1 MSIADIIKQQQT
13 EANTKICIQAVKENI
28 DQSLKVVIDELEDA
42 GGDFKDHLMQMS
54 WREIL
59 LALTA
64 SSMGS
69 SAPAFES
76 EDSDEE
82 EEEEVE
88 EVEEEEEEEED
99 EEEEEVVAAPKRRK
113 RAAPTAKSPTALKAP
128 VAKTSSPDYHKA
140 VKKAVKKFKEGAALA
155 DVQGEVGGSPAQVRA
170 VLNRLIEDGE
180 LSKEGSTRSTR
191 YFVA

>member
-1 MSIADIIKQQQT
+1 MTIADIIKQQQA

-42 GGDFKDHLMQMS
+42 GGDFMVHLMQMS

-69 SAPAFES
+69 YDPAFES

-82 EEEEVE
+82 EEDEVE
-88 EVEEEEEEEED
+88 EVEEEEEEEE
-99 EEEEEVVAAPKRRK
+99 EVVAAPKRRN
-113 RAAPTAKSPTALKAP
+113 RTPPTAKSTTSLKPP